1 LDMHIEVKE
10 KSMLVRLKGEID
22 LAVADTLRES
32 LEKELDDNSLIKNL
46 IINLTGVTYI
56 DSSGL
61 GVILGRYRRVSRYG
75 GKVFIVGATAQVRKI
90 LDLSGLLNIMQECP
104 SEASALDF
112 AG

>member
-1 LDMHIEVKE
+1 MDIHIEIKE

-32 LEKELDDNSLIKNL
+32 LEKELDSNSQIKYL
-46 IINLTGVTYI
+46 IINLSNVTYI

-61 GVILGRYRRVSRYG
+61 GVILGRYRRVTKYG
-75 GKVFIVGATAQVRKI
+75 GRVFIVGARAQVRKV

-104 SEASALDF
+104 SEASALEL
-112 AG
+112 AM